1 MFLLDTNVV
10 SELRKVASGKAN
22 EHVRRWIKQA
32 ERRSLHVSAITIEEL
47 EIGTL
52 RMERRD
58 AAQGMMLRRWLEEH
72 VLPAFAGRILPLD
85 LAVARCS
92 ARLQV
97 PDPRPIRDAYIA
109 ATALA
114 HGLTVVS
121 RNTRDFSACGAP
133 VLDPW
138 QAPAR

>member
-72 VLPAFAGRILPLD
+72 VLPAF
-85 LAVARCS
+85 
-92 ARLQV
+92 
-97 PDPRPIRDAYIA
+97 DPRPIRDAYIA